1 MKFVPHSVTRA
12 VATQM
17 LHANKNAPNLL
28 FVAGVAGVVGSTVLA
43 CRATLKLEEEL
54 TEVSDN
60 LADVRLRAEPTN
72 TLDYSDNLK
81 KDITKV
87 YLFGAAGVAKLYA
100 PAFLLGSASIF
111 CLTKSHNIL
120 QDRNLALTAAYTA
133 VDQAFKRYRE
143 NVVEDY
149 GPDIDR
155 RMRYETE
162 EYIYTDEHGEEMC
175 EIRINVDAEPSMY
188 AQLFDQMSPYW
199 GEEPEYNLAWLHHK
213 QVWFNHLLTMR
224 GYVFLNEVYEDLGI
238 LRTEAGDVVGWFL
251 GNGDSFID
259 FGIFTAGGSASF
271 VNGREASILLD
282 FNVDGSIYHLLD
294 QIDHT
299 KKKGFTPWQR

>member
-1 MKFVPHSVTRA
+1 MKLVPHSVTRA

-17 LHANKNAPNLL
+17 LHANKNSPKLL
-28 FVAGVAGVVGSTVLA
+28 FVAGVTGVVGSTVLA
-43 CRATLKLEEEL
+43 CRATLKLEETFKVVEQ
-54 TEVSDN
+54 DM
-60 LADVRLRAEPTN
+60 ADVDARIS
-72 TLDYSDNLK
+72 DYDFMIDPQK
-81 KDITKV
+81 KKEVATTYLHSVGKV
-87 YLFGAAGVAKLYA
+87 AMLYG
-100 PAFLLGSASIF
+100 PAVVLGTASIF
-111 CLTKSHNIL
+111 CLTKSHSIL
-120 QDRNLALTAAYTA
+120 QERNLALTAAYTA

-149 GPDIDR
+149 GPGIDR
-155 RMRYETE
+155 QMRYETE
-162 EYIYTDEHGEEMC
+162 EYIYTDERGDETC

-188 AQLFDQMSPYW
+188 ARLFDQMSPHW
-199 GEEPEYNLAWLHHK
+199 AEESEYNLAWLHHK
-213 QVWFNHLLTMR
+213 QDWFNYLLNMR

-259 FGIFTAGGSASF
+259 FGLTAGGNASF
-271 VNGREASILLD
+271 INGREAAILLD

-294 QIDHT
+294 QIDHS